1 MVMIAAA
8 HLPVETG
15 GTPIGWYIVRPVE
28 SISVDLL
35 EKSEKQGVSDSEV
48 PVTRFSDRKEMAQL
62 VGDTQPAEIQATRG
76 APESEAPPRPE
87 RLAGRRIFDVVHEM
101 PAIVGGIGAYY
112 IHIEYPDEALREGIE
127 GRLVLAFVVETDGQT
142 SGVEVIHPLHP
153 ACDSAAVRALRQ
165 TRFVPGRQ
173 GGEVVPVRMRIPVR
187 FKIVERGDGLAAARD
202 T

>member
-1 MVMIAAA
+1 MIGAA
-8 HLPVETG
+8 HIPVETG
-15 GTPIGWYIVRPVE
+15 WTPVGWYVVRPAE

-35 EKSEKQGVSDSEV
+35 ERSEKQVVSEPGV
-48 PVTRFSDRKEMAQL
+48 PITRFNDRKEKAPR
-62 VGDTQPAEIQATRG
+62 VGETQPTAIRATRSTP
-76 APESEAPPRPE
+76 ASEAAPRPE
-87 RLAGRRIFDVVHEM
+87 RLIGRRIFDVVHEM
-101 PAIVGGIGAYY
+101 PAIVGGMGAYY
-112 IHIEYPDEALREGIE
+112 IHIEYPDEALRKGIE

-173 GGEVVPVRMRIPVR
+173 GGDVVPVRMRIPVR
-187 FKIVERGDGLAAARD
+187 FKIVERGDGLATARD